1 MDFQLI
7 IDAAFSA
14 AFGPEA
20 IVLALAAIGLNIH
33 FGYTGLLNF
42 GQAGFMAVGAYGL
55 AVSVITFGLP
65 FWVCRGAR
73 SPKSSASER
82 LASMTIAMMAPIFL
96 AILLGFPTLRLRAD
110 YLAIVT
116 IAAAEI
122 LRLVFGSVELVD
134 TFGGSNGL
142 TGFAKPYQD
151 LNPFTQGID
160 LGFISFS
167 RSVLWSTVVGW
178 TLVLICVLIT
188 WLLMRSPWGRVLR
201 SIREDEDAVRSLGK
215 NVFAY
220 KMQALI
226 LGGVFGGV
234 AGLYLA
240 LKQASVVP
248 SDYSTNITFFAY
260 TALLLGGAARVWG
273 PVVGAMI
280 FWFLMSG
287 VGAILGQLTGG
298 PNPILPSWILTS
310 TESSLVRFILVGVG
324 LMLLMIFRPQG
335 IFGDRREIAI
345 DAR

>member
-65 FWVCRGAR
+65 FWVGII
-73 SPKSSASER
+73 
-82 LASMTIAMMAPIFL
+82 IAMMAPIFL